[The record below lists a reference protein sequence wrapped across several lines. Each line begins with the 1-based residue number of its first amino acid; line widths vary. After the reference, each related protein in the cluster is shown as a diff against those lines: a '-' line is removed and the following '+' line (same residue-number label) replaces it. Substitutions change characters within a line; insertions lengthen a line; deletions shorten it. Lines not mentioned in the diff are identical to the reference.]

1 MWKTPNILHDW
12 MSVSEDLRKRLWNMH
27 TAGMGA
33 QEDAG
38 EAYVAWGDIIRR
50 NTELQAQQWNGTPHA
65 PLVEFLYTGDKL
77 TDID

>member
-12 MSVSEDLRKRLWNMH
+12 MSVSEDLRKRLWNLH

-38 EAYVAWGDIIRR
+38 EAYKAWAFIITR
-50 NTELQAQQWNGTPHA
+50 NHEIQARQWDDVPYA